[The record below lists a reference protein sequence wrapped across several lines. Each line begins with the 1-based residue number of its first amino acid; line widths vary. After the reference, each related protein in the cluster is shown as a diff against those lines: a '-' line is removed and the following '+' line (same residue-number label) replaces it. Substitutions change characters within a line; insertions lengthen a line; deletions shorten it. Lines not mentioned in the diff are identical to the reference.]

1 MSLKGRVEA
10 AQWIVTC
17 NTEETP
23 QGFMCAIAVEHPNL
37 EGGRFVHRFRHAS
50 TFVSES
56 DALLA
61 GLREGMA
68 WIGLKAAKTIVV

>member
-17 NTEETP
+17 NTQETP
-23 QGFMCAIAVEHPNL
+23 RGFMCWIAVEHPNV
-37 EGGRFVHRFRHAS
+37 EGGRFVHRFGHAP
-50 TFVSES
+50 TFDSES

-68 WIGLKAAKTIVV
+68 WIGLKAAKTIAV